1 MASEVPLKFTTTIND
16 LRDDGLFNLSTEPAS
31 NNKKESATVSTTEVP
46 SSVDQAIGNQGI
58 TSSLS
63 TPTSLFP
70 TLESDLTLIEC
81 GTMLL
86 NSDIVVGSCSFGFS
100 IDFCLF

>member
-16 LRDDGLFNLSTEPAS
+16 LRDDGLFNQSTEPAS
-31 NNKKESATVSTTEVP
+31 NNITESATVSTTTSTTTEIP
-46 SSVDQAIGNQGI
+46 STVEQTIGNQGI

-81 GTMLL
+81 GAILL
-86 NSDIVVGSCSFGFS
+86 S
-100 IDFCLF
+100 

>member
-16 LRDDGLFNLSTEPAS
+16 LRDDGLFNQSTEPAS
-31 NNKKESATVSTTEVP
+31 NNITESATVSTTTSTTEIP
-46 SSVDQAIGNQGI
+46 STVEQTIENQGI

-81 GTMLL
+81 GAILL
-86 NSDIVVGSCSFGFS
+86 S
-100 IDFCLF
+100 

>member
-16 LRDDGLFNLSTEPAS
+16 LRDDGLFNQSTEPAS
-31 NNKKESATVSTTEVP
+31 NNITESATVSTTTSTTEIP
-46 SSVDQAIGNQGI
+46 STVEQTIGNQGI

-81 GTMLL
+81 GAILL
-86 NSDIVVGSCSFGFS
+86 S
-100 IDFCLF
+100 